1 MKLLFYILVFS
12 VFANPGF
19 AEDLIP
25 SPQEI
30 LDRVEASFEKIDDY
44 VVILEEAI
52 RMEGVKVP
60 KTKAILYYKK
70 PNKIHIESKGIMFI
84 PKQGMVINPSY
95 YLKRYFMPLNTEE
108 EIVKGTKFYKL
119 ILIPKE
125 EGLSKKIT
133 LWVESKYW
141 SIKKIKITGFGGGS
155 VLVHIEYTMVKGK
168 YWLPKSTLVELDIP
182 AKTPRPEIFDYFGEL
197 DARKE
202 KKPSKPKKGIVSILF
217 KNYKVNTGLP
227 DKIFKKR

>member
-1 MKLLFYILVFS
+1 MKLLFFILLSFVS
-12 VFANPGF
+12 VSSGLAG
-19 AEDLIP
+19 DLIP
-25 SPQEI
+25 SPQKI

-44 VVILEEAI
+44 VVTLEEAI

-95 YLKRYFMPLNTEE
+95 YLKKYFKPLNVEE

-125 EGLSKKIT
+125 KRLRKKIM
-133 LWVESKYW
+133 LWVESKHW
-141 SIKKIKITGFGGGS
+141 SIKRMEITGFEGGS

-168 YWLPKSTLVELDIP
+168 YWLPKSTLIELDIP
-182 AKTPRPEIFDYFGEL
+182 AKAPRPEIFDYFGEL
-197 DARKE
+197 DTQKERK
-202 KKPSKPKKGIVSILF
+202 PTKPKKGIVIISF
-217 KNYKVNTGLP
+217 GDYKVNTGLP
-227 DKIFKKR
+227 DEIFP